1 MRAPLASRRFAAQI
15 RDALA
20 ARGQSV
26 RAAERLAGM
35 PQRSIQAVLEGH
47 IPSLDRAAAI
57 ASALGYELTI
67 RPREPAPDSPYVSR
81 NPAKSARFRR
91 VTPEPEAPDFAASTP
106 GPGPGPG
113 PGPAPGETFER
124 VADRHVAEI
133 LAAFADE
140 YDAADGRT
148 REALRIRFWHAYPD
162 LRERAAARTGPRL
175 ARLAGGGRA

>member
-1 MRAPLASRRFAAQI
+1 MRAPPASRRFAAQI

-57 ASALGYELTI
+57 AAALGYELTI
-67 RPREPAPDSPYVSR
+67 RPREPLSAPVPAPSGSRPRIRCLDPGPSP
-81 NPAKSARFRR
+81 PA
-91 VTPEPEAPDFAASTP
+91 PEAPPEAA
-106 GPGPGPG
+106 
-113 PGPAPGETFER
+113 FER

-140 YDAADGRT
+140 YDAADGRA

-162 LRERAAARTGPRL
+162 LSRKRERRL
-175 ARLAGGGRA
+175 DRALAWLGWRVVAGREAGAGSASQSN